1 MRSQKPLVE
10 VLHCCFEYCE
20 VKAAI
25 QNFCNWSYRMSIG
38 LNSFHL
44 FIIEKLKIWEK
55 KARFSFANKSFW
67 SELKIDLNILYINK

>member
-44 FIIEKLKIWEK
+44 FFCRKVKDSRKKIPGSLLLI
-55 KARFSFANKSFW
+55 KAFHMSG
-67 SELKIDLNILYINK
+67 NITK